1 MPQAVQSFSVP
12 PPTIIQQQPTQ
23 VVQQQNF
30 IPQQIIQQNV
40 PMQIIQQTPTL
51 RAAAP
56 IVQFQSQP
64 ILQGTNA
71 SGQQILFNQPTQQY
85 QLQYVQQPNP
95 QQLQTIQH
103 IIQPTQSMQP
113 IQGIIQSNPNE
124 QQFITVQGNASY
136 MIPPPIIQQA
146 PPQVFNSTSQQ
157 TISVNPEDIKPDSM
171 KPKSN
176 DVNNE
181 LKTNIT
187 QQQAMSR
194 IVTNIPPP
202 SVLTCPPPQVFH
214 QQQVASQQP
223 IQQFILNAPNWP
235 QQQQIQSLPLNSQIQ
250 IVAQPQT
257 TLRSGNEILIQQ
269 NPQQVIATFNPQQTS
284 ASHQQFQQ
292 IQVQQA
298 AISQASSSGV
308 QPSQISQIVQVSSHQ
323 PMTFQ
328 QQFEMKINVSLNVIF
343 FHRITFDLIDNLEMD
358 FVHIFFYSERHLKIL
373 YNSSNNNNNCWE
385 NENTKVTTIIMMKA
399 LLFLKL
405 EWGE

>member
-1 MPQAVQSFSVP
+1 MMPQTVQSFQVP
-12 PPTIIQQQPTQ
+12 PPTIIQQQQPTQ
-23 VVQQQNF
+23 VIQQQNF

-40 PMQIIQQTPTL
+40 PMHIIQQTPTI
-51 RAAAP
+51 RTATP

-85 QLQYVQQPNP
+85 QFQYVQQQNP

-103 IIQPTQSMQP
+103 VIQPTQSMQQ

-124 QQFITVQGNASY
+124 QQYITVQGNTSY
-136 MIPPPIIQQA
+136 MMPPPIIQQA
-146 PPQVFNSTSQQ
+146 PQQVFNSTSQQ
-157 TISVNPEDIKPDSM
+157 TISVNPEDTKTDSM
-171 KPKSN
+171 KPKNN

-187 QQQAMSR
+187 QQAMSR

-223 IQQFILNAPNWP
+223 IQQFILNAQSWP

-298 AISQASSSGV
+298 AISQASSSGI
-308 QPSQISQIVQVSSHQ
+308 QPTQISQIVQVSSHQ

-328 QQFEMKINVSLNVIF
+328 QQFEMKINVS
-343 FHRITFDLIDNLEMD
+343 
-358 FVHIFFYSERHLKIL
+358 
-373 YNSSNNNNNCWE
+373 
-385 NENTKVTTIIMMKA
+385 
-399 LLFLKL
+399 
-405 EWGE
+405 

>member
-1 MPQAVQSFSVP
+1 MNDYFKTQHQPQQQQQLTMMPQTVQSFQVP
-12 PPTIIQQQPTQ
+12 PPTIQHQQPTQ
-23 VVQQQNF
+23 VIQQQNF

-40 PMQIIQQTPTL
+40 PMQIIQQTPTI
-51 RAAAP
+51 RTTTP

-95 QQLQTIQH
+95 QSIQTIQH

-146 PPQVFNSTSQQ
+146 PPQQVFNSTSQQ
-157 TISVNPEDIKPDSM
+157 TISINPEDTKTADSM

-176 DVNNE
+176 DANNE

-187 QQQAMSR
+187 QQQAAAAAAMSR

-214 QQQVASQQP
+214 QQQQQP
-223 IQQFILNAPNWP
+223 IQQFILNAQSWPP
-235 QQQQIQSLPLNSQIQ
+235 QQHQQIQSLPLNSQIQ

-284 ASHQQFQQ
+284 ATSHQQFQQ

-298 AISQASSSGV
+298 AISQSSSSGV
-308 QPSQISQIVQVSSHQ
+308 QPSQISQIVQVTSHQ
-323 PMTFQ
+323 PMMTFQ
-328 QQFEMKINVSLNVIF
+328 QQFEMKINVSF
-343 FHRITFDLIDNLEMD
+343 RKFYFHSDLIDNLQMD
-358 FVHIFFYSERHLKIL
+358 FLIL
-373 YNSSNNNNNCWE
+373 F
-385 NENTKVTTIIMMKA
+385 IH
-399 LLFLKL
+399 F
-405 EWGE
+405 